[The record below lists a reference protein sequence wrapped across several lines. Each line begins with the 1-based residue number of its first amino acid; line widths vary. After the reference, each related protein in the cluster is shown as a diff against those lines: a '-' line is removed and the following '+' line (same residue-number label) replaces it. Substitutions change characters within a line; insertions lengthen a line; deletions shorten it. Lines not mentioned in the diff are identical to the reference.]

1 MTQCV
6 DRVWNFFLATKTD
19 QVDQG
24 VLLLLA
30 SDGLG
35 RPLAALILSDV
46 PPKRD
51 EDHWEKKEEEEE
63 EVNNATE
70 KDALEKRE
78 AQRKENDKEVS
89 KEDKTQD
96 GIKEMLEL
104 TTGLEVQNSFLSN
117 KVSGVFFL
125 RCHRSPLF
133 TLAFTFAWEGGEVLI
148 PNQARKKLKA
158 PYQESTEGNPM
169 LSGKPSCLS
178 C

>member
-1 MTQCV
+1 M
-6 DRVWNFFLATKTD
+6 
-19 QVDQG
+19 
-24 VLLLLA
+24 A
-30 SDGLG
+30 SDGLS

-51 EDHWEKKEEEEE
+51 EDQWEEKEEEEE
-63 EVNNATE
+63 FNNATE
-70 KDALEKRE
+70 KVALEKRE
-78 AQRKENDKEVS
+78 AQRGENDKEAS

-104 TTGLEVQNSFLSN
+104 ATGLEVQNCFLSN
-117 KVSGVFFL
+117 KVSGVFL

-148 PNQARKKLKA
+148 PNQARKNLKA
-158 PYQESTEGNPM
+158 PCQESTEGNTM